1 MPRFWSKPL
10 SRFCLRL
17 EQVAAAAQIGPRS
30 YLRGLRDRLLG
41 LRRPS
46 LALAVVPA
54 ILWACS
60 GATPSTYQGYVEG
73 EYVHVASSV
82 GGRLERLLVQRGQT
96 VEAKSPLFQ
105 LESEEETAAKR
116 QADEQL
122 KASQAQLADL
132 RQGRRNPELDVTKA
146 QLAQA
151 VAAEQQAAAQLK
163 RDEAQFA
170 IGGIPRA
177 QLDDSRANHSI
188 KAARVRELQ
197 GQLEVSRLP
206 ARQDQIRAQDAQVAA
221 ARAASNQSG
230 WRLDQK
236 HIAAAQAG
244 LVVDTLYREGEWVP
258 PGSPVVRM
266 LPPQNVKVRFFV
278 PQTAIGALKPG
289 RNVAVRCDGCEAEV
303 PATVSYISTEPEYT
317 PPVIYSNETRAKLV
331 FMVEARPSVENAG
344 RLRPGQPVAV
354 TLK

>member
-1 MPRFWSKPL
+1 MAMGRNAL
-10 SRFCLRL
+10 ALL
-17 EQVAAAAQIGPRS
+17 IGAQILAGCTGDGP
-30 YLRGLRDRLLG
+30 
-41 LRRPS
+41 PS
-46 LALAVVPA
+46 
-54 ILWACS
+54 
-60 GATPSTYQGYVEG
+60 YQGYVEG
-73 EYVHVASSV
+73 EYVHVASPV

-96 VEAKSPLFQ
+96 IEAKAPLFQ

-132 RQGRRNPELDVTKA
+132 RQGRRNPELDVAKA

-151 VAAEQQAAAQLK
+151 VAAEQQAAQQLK
-163 RDEAQFA
+163 RDEAQFEV
-170 IGGIPRA
+170 GGIPRA
-177 QLDDSRANHSI
+177 QLEDSRANHAI

-197 GQLEVSRLP
+197 GQLDVSRLP
-206 ARQDQIRAQDAQVAA
+206 ARADQIRAQDAQVAA
-221 ARAASNQSG
+221 ARAASNQSD

-236 HIAAAQAG
+236 HVSAALGG
-244 LVVDTLYREGEWVP
+244 LVVDTLYREGEWVA
-258 PGSPVVRM
+258 PGAPVVRM

-278 PQTAIGALKPG
+278 PQAVAGGLKPG
-289 RNVAVRCDGCEAEV
+289 RNVALRCDGCGDDV
-303 PATVSYISTEPEYT
+303 PATVSYIASEPEYT

-331 FMVEARPSVENAG
+331 FMVEARPSIENAG